1 MINLRVDL
9 LSIESIEDQESV
21 FTKVLESEMYENIAI
36 LHDRRFDLGLNEQFN

>member
-1 MINLRVDL
+1 MINLKVDL

-36 LHDRRFDLGLNEQFN
+36 LHDRRFDLGLNE